1 MEAAPCR
8 RKGLQTFATLLKN
21 QFRKDC
27 FSMSIVQPR
36 TLSGFMELLPARQIQ
51 FDRMA
56 AIIRESFSLYGFTPL
71 DTPLIEASEVLL
83 AKGGGETEKQIYRFT
98 KGDSDLSLR
107 FDLTVPL
114 AKYVALNYANLAFPF
129 RRFQIGKV
137 YRGERAQRGRFREF
151 YQADIDII
159 GDGKLDISN
168 DAEIPA
174 IIYRTFTALGLK
186 RFQIRVNNR
195 KVLNGFYAM
204 LDLTHKSGAIMR
216 TVDKLEKIGA
226 PQVRELL
233 MGEEIGLTAQQ
244 AGEIMNFIA
253 ITGTNQQVL
262 DALEGYRGR
271 HPLFDEGLD
280 ELKAV
285 AKNLA
290 AFGVPEDHF
299 AVDLTIARGLDYYTG
314 TVYET
319 TMLDHPEIGSI
330 CSGGRYDNLAEY
342 YTEKQ
347 LPGVGISIGLTRLFF
362 VLEDQGYLNNNLN
375 TAPADALILPM
386 TDDMAAAISLATTL
400 RNQSVRVQIYGEQ
413 KKFKQKMSYADK
425 LGVPYVIFLG
435 EEEIA
440 AGVCA
445 VKNMRTGE
453 QVKLSPAEAVT
464 LIQGGLVELNQGTPI
479 LDKGE

>member
-1 MEAAPCR
+1 MA
-8 RKGLQTFATLLKN
+8 KMT
-21 QFRKDC
+21 
-27 FSMSIVQPR
+27 PR
-36 TLSGFMELLPARQIQ
+36 TLSGFMELLPAPQQQMERIMEIL
-51 FDRMA
+51 R
-56 AIIRESFSLYGFTPL
+56 RTYSLYGFTPL
-71 DTPLIEASEVLL
+71 DTPVIESSEVLL
-83 AKGGGETEKQIYRFT
+83 AKAGGETEKQIYRFQ

-114 AKYVALNYANLAFPF
+114 AKYVALHYNELSFPF
-129 RRFQIGKV
+129 RRYQIGKV

-159 GDGKLDISN
+159 GDGKLDITN
-168 DAEIPA
+168 EAEIPS
-174 IIYRTFTALGLK
+174 IIYQTFSTLGLK

-195 KVLNGFYAM
+195 KILNGFYAM
-204 LDLTHKSGAIMR
+204 LDLTHESGAIMR
-216 TVDKLEKIGA
+216 TVDKLDKIGA
-226 PQVRELL
+226 AQVKELL
-233 MGEEIGLTAQQ
+233 MAEEIGLNAEQ
-244 AGEIMNFIA
+244 AGEIMRFIA
-253 ITGTNQQVL
+253 IDGSNAEVL
-262 DALEGYRGR
+262 QALEGYRGR

-280 ELKAV
+280 ELTTV
-285 AKNLA
+285 ARYLA

-299 AVDLTIARGLDYYTG
+299 KVDLTIARGLDYYTG

-330 CSGGRYDNLAEY
+330 CSGGRFDNLAEY
-342 YTEKQ
+342 YTDKK

-362 VLEDQGYLNNNLN
+362 VLEDQGYLNDQLN

-386 TDDMAAAISLATTL
+386 TEDLSAAIALATQL
-400 RNQSVRVQIYGEQ
+400 RSAGVRTQLYGEQ

-440 AGVCA
+440 SGVAA

-453 QVKLSPAEAVT
+453 QVKVSPDEAVK
-464 LIQGGLVELNQGTPI
+464 LIQAGLELLNQGTPI
-479 LDKGE
+479 VDKE

>member
-1 MEAAPCR
+1 MA
-8 RKGLQTFATLLKN
+8 K
-21 QFRKDC
+21 
-27 FSMSIVQPR
+27 VQPR
-36 TLSGFMELLPARQIQ
+36 TLSGFMELLPGRQIQ

-83 AKGGGETEKQIYRFT
+83 AKGGGETEKQIYRFN

-174 IIYRTFTALGLK
+174 IIYRTFTSLGLR

-195 KVLNGFYAM
+195 KILNGFYAM
-204 LDLTHKSGAIMR
+204 LDLTRKSSDIMR
-216 TVDKLEKIGA
+216 TVDKLEKIGEKSVRDLLTA
-226 PQVRELL
+226 P
-233 MGEEIGLTAQQ
+233 EIGLSDEQ
-244 AGEIMNFIA
+244 AAEILRFIEIKGSNSEILA
-253 ITGTNQQVL
+253 S
-262 DALEGYRGR
+262 LEQYRGR
-271 HPLFDEGLD
+271 NEKFDEGLD
-280 ELKAV
+280 ELGTIV
-285 AKNLA
+285 KNLA
-290 AFGVPEDHF
+290 AFGVPEGNF
-299 AVDLTIARGLDYYTG
+299 ALDLTIARGLDYYTG

-362 VLEDQGYLNNNLN
+362 VLEDQGYLNEQLN
-375 TAPADALILPM
+375 TAPADVLILPM
-386 TDDMAAAISLATTL
+386 TEDMGPAISLATSL
-400 RNQSVRVQIYGEQ
+400 RGANVRTQIYGEQ

-425 LGVPYVIFLG
+425 LAVPYVIFLG
-435 EEEIA
+435 EDEIKDGA
-440 AGVCA
+440 AA

-453 QVKLSPAEAVT
+453 QVKLPVAEAVAA
-464 LIQGGLVELNQGTPI
+464 IQAGLAELNQGAPI